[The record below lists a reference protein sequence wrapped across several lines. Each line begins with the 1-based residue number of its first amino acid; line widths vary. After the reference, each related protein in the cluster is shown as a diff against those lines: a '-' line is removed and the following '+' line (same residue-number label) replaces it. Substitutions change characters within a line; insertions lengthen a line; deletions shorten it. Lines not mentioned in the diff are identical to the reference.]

1 MAASH
6 FRIATKTEFERT
18 KNVLK
23 FLKLADIVMK
33 RNSSFSRYDSAKFMP
48 FSHLQILYKN
58 VLQVFRFY

>member
-6 FRIATKTEFERT
+6 IRVAIKTEFERT

-33 RNSSFSRYDSAKFMP
+33 R
-48 FSHLQILYKN
+48 
-58 VLQVFRFY
+58 